1 MLDVQ
6 HRRGA
11 KCREEIDFTRKV
23 MWAHLI
29 FGAVV
34 ITLFLFHEVF
44 RWFAGSL
51 VWYGLSL
58 VVMYGFMNGQRCCR
72 WLLALVFLAGAG
84 AGLYFLSRV
93 LPDTTEPRA
102 ALVPHSVIP
111 LWVGLAN
118 LTYSLGAMFVLF
130 SPRIRR
136 AGETGFMLW

>member
-6 HRRGA
+6 RNRGA
-11 KCREEIDFTRKV
+11 KHREEIDFTRKF

-29 FGAVV
+29 FGAVI

-51 VWYGLSL
+51 LWYAVSL
-58 VVMYGFMNGQRCCR
+58 VVMYGFMNGRQSCR
-72 WLLALVFLAGAG
+72 WLLALVFLAGSV
-84 AGLYFLSRV
+84 AGLYFLNRV
-93 LPDTTEPRA
+93 LPATTEPRA
-102 ALVPHSVIP
+102 ALVPHAVIP
-111 LWVGLAN
+111 LWVGFAN
-118 LTYSLGAMFVLF
+118 LTYAVGALFVLF

>member
-6 HRRGA
+6 RNRGA
-11 KCREEIDFTRKV
+11 KCREEIDFTRKL

-29 FGAVV
+29 FGAAV

-44 RWFAGSL
+44 SWFAGSL

-58 VVMYGFMNGQRCCR
+58 AVMYGFMNGQSLCR

-93 LPDTTEPRA
+93 LPNTTEPRA
-102 ALVPHSVIP
+102 ALVPHAVIP
-111 LWVGLAN
+111 LWVGFAN
-118 LTYSLGAMFVLF
+118 LTYSLGAMLMVANA
-130 SPRIRR
+130 RVRR
-136 AGETGFMLW
+136 AGETGFVLW

>member
-6 HRRGA
+6 RNRGA
-11 KCREEIDFTRKV
+11 KNREEIDFTRKL

-29 FGAVV
+29 FGAVI

-51 VWYGLSL
+51 LWYAASL
-58 VVMYGFMNGQRCCR
+58 VVMYGFMNGRQSCR
-72 WLLALVFLAGAG
+72 WLLALVFLAGSV

-93 LPDTTEPRA
+93 LPDTTEPRV
-102 ALVPHSVIP
+102 ALVPHAVIP

-118 LTYSLGAMFVLF
+118 LTYAVGALFVLF
-130 SPRIRR
+130 STRIRR